1 MQTLTTDEI
10 EQVSGGLTFLRDSK
24 GIFSILWDY
33 PSPDPSTG
41 PVIPEMD

>member
-10 EQVSGGLTFLRDSK
+10 EQVSGGLTFLRDWK
-24 GIFSILWDY
+24 GLLHPLDD
-33 PSPDPSTG
+33 PSPAPSPG